1 MGRLFIRLNKNH
13 RSTAA
18 DNQLFIDWKVRDGSA
33 VDVTAGFPFLAA
45 IPSQPVQMVR
55 LFGVNIFKVPVNGGA
70 ADSNGS
76 CGGGKRTIEMEL
88 LSLDCSKKPRAIGA
102 L

>member
-45 IPSQPVQMVR
+45 IPSHPVQMVR

-70 ADSNGS
+70 ADSNGC
-76 CGGGKRTIEMEL
+76 CGGRKRIREMEL
-88 LSLDCSKKPRAIGA
+88 LSLDCSKKPRAI
-102 L
+102 